1 MKLLTGNH
9 LINGYVIWW
18 TGEGWSRHVEQ
29 AIDVG
34 DKGELIAQTETA
46 ACRVNNPYIVDAE
59 PGPTGPVPLHIKE
72 RIRATG
78 PTVRPDLILQPADK
92 SAGSYVI

>member
-9 LINGYVIWW
+9 LVEGYVIWW
-18 TGEGWSRHVEQ
+18 TGDGWSRHVEH
-29 AIDVG
+29 AADVG
-34 DKGELIAQTETA
+34 DKGDHIAQTEAA
-46 ACRVNNPYIVDAE
+46 ACRVNNPYIVDAQ
-59 PGPTGPVPLHIKE
+59 PGPNGPVPTHIKE

-78 PTVRPDLILQPADK
+78 PTVRPDLLLQPADK

>member
-9 LINGYVIWW
+9 LVNGYVIWW

-29 AIDVG
+29 AVDVG

>member
-29 AIDVG
+29 AVDVG

-78 PTVRPDLILQPADK
+78 PTARPDLILQPADK

>member
-9 LINGYVIWW
+9 LVNGYVIWW

-78 PTVRPDLILQPADK
+78 PTVRPDLILQQADK

>member
-29 AIDVG
+29 AVDVG